1 MLSWRGGWFPLHR
14 VRTCSVHAW
23 AADVD
28 SVQSVFGQSPGSL
41 CVLLSKRKS
50 ADNRVER
57 VPQGA
62 SLCCL
67 VTVGKKKKTH
77 SDGVD
82 R

>member
-1 MLSWRGGWFPLHR
+1 MLSSCLGRRCRQCAVSF
-14 VRTCSVHAW
+14 W
-23 AADVD
+23 AV
-28 SVQSVFGQSPGSL
+28 PGSL
-41 CVLLSKRKS
+41 CVLLSRRKS

-67 VTVGKKKKTH
+67 VTVGKNKKTH